1 MPSLHDEAYLKLV
14 YLKTPKVYL
23 LLLFVFVTVLTYSD
37 LFVSSDAKILD
48 FFSLGTNSFGT
59 IVSDI
64 LGTFLWPV
72 LIILLAIKSGNHRR
86 MALAL
91 LASLLIAQV
100 LEMSFSE
107 FLPREGPLEDESLV
121 GGEHLEGSY
130 PSGHTARAF
139 AAATV
144 LFISLGGK
152 GRWLFPI
159 LALGAG
165 LSRLLLGVH
174 FVPDVIG
181 GALLGIWAGT
191 IGVALVAQM
200 MSGRARSGDKGSR
213 DDTQKET
220 VT

>member
-1 MPSLHDEAYLKLV
+1 MKLA

-23 LLLFVFVTVLTYSD
+23 LLLFVIVTVLTYSD
-37 LFVSSDAKILD
+37 LLVSSDAKLWD
-48 FFSLGTNSFGT
+48 VFFLGTNAYGKN
-59 IVSDI
+59 VSDI

-91 LASLLIAQV
+91 LVSLLIAQV

-107 FLPREGPLEDESLV
+107 FLPREGPLKVESL
-121 GGEHLEGSY
+121 GSGEHLEGSY

-144 LFISLGGK
+144 LFISLVGK
-152 GRWLFPI
+152 GRWLFPV
-159 LALGAG
+159 LALGSG

-174 FVPDVIG
+174 FFSDVIG
-181 GALLGIWAGT
+181 GALLGLWAGT
-191 IGVALVAQM
+191 IGLALVAHLIKV
-200 MSGRARSGDKGSR
+200 RARTDDNEIR
-213 DDTQKET
+213 DNAQKENST
-220 VT
+220 